1 MTYEQAKKLRVGDRI
16 RLKTN
21 PAHPDGLVI
30 TITDRQT
37 ASLPYGLRMKTAH
50 GTGTSG
56 IRLRKDKHGSY
67 F

>member
-30 TITDRQT
+30 TITEIKEEKQT
-37 ASLPYGLRMKTAH
+37 NSKPTIWFKDEN
-50 GTGTSG
+50 GTWHWHKRHKAEKG
-56 IRLRKDKHGSY
+56 
-67 F
+67 